1 MNELTIVSA
10 VAGPAGLT
18 AAVRRALCSDVA
30 APRAVLKG
38 LPSVTLHVETF
49 GM

>member
-1 MNELTIVSA
+1 MSELTIVSA

-18 AAVRRALCSDVA
+18 AAVRRALYSDVA